1 MRRITARKDHR
12 ETTAGRPRGTRWD
25 AVSVFVCLAYG
36 AAWVL
41 LWPAVQTSADLSD
54 PVGSPGAS
62 VATVA
67 MMFTP
72 GLAALLV
79 AIILQRHRGKALLAE
94 LGLTGFFTRQ
104 GWRFAGAGIAGA
116 AVLVLGSW
124 GLGLLFGWVQLD
136 PEHSVAKELIVRV
149 TGEQPPMPMA
159 LLALLQLLN
168 LPIGIAITAIAATG
182 EEIGWRGWL
191 LPKLL
196 PLGTGWALSL
206 SGVIW
211 GLWHAPAILL
221 GLNYEQRDPLGII
234 MMTIGCV
241 GAGVLIGW
249 LRLASGSLLP
259 CILAHAALNSFA
271 TYQSILFPPFDQR
284 LVGPLAI
291 TGWVVMAL
299 LIAACVL
306 RVTRLGRRQESQ
318 LGRPKVRN
326 TAMTQQLGRTSKGT
340 ERTTAA
346 SGSEGRVLTSGSED
360 GVCEA

>member
-1 MRRITARKDHR
+1 VRQITARKDHR
-12 ETTAGRPRGTRWD
+12 ETTAGRPRGTRWG

-36 AAWVL
+36 AAWGL

-54 PVGSPGAS
+54 PVGSPGAYI
-62 VATVA
+62 ATVA

-79 AIILQRHRGKALLAE
+79 AVMLQRHRGKALLVE

-124 GLGLLFGWVQLD
+124 SLGLLLEWVQLD
-136 PEHSVAKELIVRV
+136 PERSVARELIIRV

-159 LLALLQLLN
+159 LLALLQLVN

-206 SGVIW
+206 SGAIW

-259 CILAHAALNSFA
+259 CVLAHAALNSFA

-291 TGWVVMAL
+291 TGWIVMTVLIVTGAL
-299 LIAACVL
+299 RA
-306 RVTRLGRRQESQ
+306 TRLRQRRDSERGSHEI
-318 LGRPKVRN
+318 RN
-326 TAMTQQLGRTSKGT
+326 T
-340 ERTTAA
+340 EA
-346 SGSEGRVLTSGSED
+346 SQ
-360 GVCEA
+360 